1 MSTARCPDRSVFARL
16 LDGVL
21 APQEHAELAKH
32 LDTCASCQKTLEAL
46 AADSGFLVNQARRW
60 NPESQPQGTALEQV
74 IENLKAQA
82 VQAETISDSGAGEDC
97 SLDFL
102 SPSTTPGQLGRLD
115 HYEILEVLGRGGM
128 GVVLKARDTALQ
140 RVVAIK
146 VLAPRL
152 ATNANARKRF
162 IREAQAAAAVS
173 HDHVVTIHAVSET
186 NGVPYLV
193 MECIRGQSLQQ
204 RLDREGPLEL
214 KEILRIGL
222 QAARGLAAAHAQG
235 LIHRDIK
242 PANILLENG
251 VERVKI
257 TDFGLARA
265 VDDASLTQSGIVAG
279 TAEYMAP
286 EQACGEALDHRSDL
300 FSLDSVLYAMCTGGS
315 PFRASS
321 MAAVL
326 RRVCDDTPR
335 PIREINPDIPN
346 WLAAIIA
353 KLHAK
358 DPEDRFDSADE
369 VADLLNQHLAHLQAP
384 SKTPAPPMVVSLAE
398 RPRRMRVVEPAARS
412 GVPGWLIA
420 AGVLLALGLCLLPL
434 GALAFWFFLADTT
447 DVVTK
452 LTVEPLVPENK
463 PPGVE
468 DPNLPPDLAMV
479 PPDAVGF
486 VHFNVRDMS
495 YADVADAVWRMAGS
509 GMASKMLEQLEEA
522 LGMKPAD
529 LNTVT
534 LVIPAEKDQAVP
546 SLLVLV
552 TPLKEPS
559 ISELKKKLVGPEA
572 KEQWVGE
579 HRYYFKDETALSLVS
594 PRTYLLGEKQSV
606 HRFLQRS
613 EPGPSDGP
621 LSPAIKLAAS
631 NRHVVLAVNN
641 QYPLGLSIVD
651 QALGES
657 EVIAQAQAVA
667 VMLKLSK
674 EPEFTLGLIFPDPAT
689 ARAGREEVKA
699 SLKHLLASSD
709 EQLDFRSLA
718 DPKPGTATPK
728 PWPIRFLNEQA
739 QAALES
745 AEVHQS
751 GAIVQAGIKLNLES
765 MVALQLVATQRLREA
780 ANRLVC
786 ANNLKQI
793 GLALPQYHQ
802 DHFPLRAAEWNQMW
816 NLARQSG
823 VETNLAEI
831 GKAMHQYLKVHE
843 HFPPAAI
850 SSKDGK
856 PLLSWRV
863 ALLPYLG
870 HEELYK
876 QFKLDEPWDS
886 EHNQKLLDKMPRVY
900 SSVSG
905 PEGDWMF
912 RILPYIEQDF
922 QKYAPSFQTPGG
934 GPIPIYLCP
943 SRRTLDWLPLPEF
956 LWEMISD
963 GTSNT
968 IRDGTSNTILIDGK
982 FWRRQP
988 AQLPAGIVATWLCQ
1002 PADANAAILSMALG
1016 SPLLSPTH
1024 AGGVNFVFSDG
1035 ATRPGLSWWD
1045 WSEWPT
1051 MPVRTYFAPSDSISS
1066 VTHFRVFVGPGAAFE
1081 GTEGLTATRFADG
1094 MSSTI
1099 LIVEAEDA
1107 VPWTKPD
1114 ELLYSAD
1121 KPLPKLG
1128 VPGRDGFYAV
1138 FGDGTVRL
1146 LMTRFLKEEFKEEM
1160 LRRLILRNDGMPV
1173 ELDQLME
1180 KK

>member
-32 LDTCASCQKTLEAL
+32 LDTCASCQKTLEAW
-46 AADSGFLVNQARRW
+46 AADSGFLINQARRW
-60 NPESQPQGTALEQV
+60 NRGSQPQGTALEQV
-74 IENLKAQA
+74 IENLKAQV
-82 VQAETISDSGAGEDC
+82 VQAETISDSGAGEDI

-102 SPSTTPGQLGRLD
+102 SPSTNPGPLGRLD
-115 HYEILEVLGRGGM
+115 HYEVLEVLGRGGM

-140 RVVAIK
+140 RIVAIK
-146 VLAPRL
+146 VLAPQL

-204 RLDREGPLEL
+204 RLDRERPLDL
-214 KEILRIGL
+214 KEILRIGMH
-222 QAARGLAAAHAQG
+222 AARGLAAAHAQG

-286 EQACGEALDHRSDL
+286 EQACGEPLDHRSDL
-300 FSLDSVLYAMCTGGS
+300 FSLGSVLYAMCTGRS

-335 PIREINPDIPN
+335 PIREINPDIPT

-369 VADLLNQHLAHLQAP
+369 VAELLNQHLAHLQAP
-384 SKTPAPPMVVSLAE
+384 STAPAPPLVVSLAE
-398 RPRRMRVVEPAARS
+398 RPRRTPVMQPAARS

-434 GALAFWFFLADTT
+434 GALAFWFFLSPSMVIVGQPESILA
-447 DVVTK
+447 VGK
-452 LTVEPLVPENK
+452 LPA
-463 PPGVE
+463 VE

-495 YADVADAVWRMAGS
+495 YADLADAVWRMAGS
-509 GMASKMLEQLEEA
+509 GIASKMLEQLEEA

-534 LVIPAEKDQAVP
+534 LVIPAEKDQAIP

-594 PRTYLLGEKQSV
+594 PRTYLLGERHSV
-606 HRFLQRS
+606 HRFLQRA

-641 QYPLGLSIVD
+641 QYPLGLSIID

-657 EVIAQAQAVA
+657 EVIAQARAVA

-674 EPEFTLGLIFPDPAT
+674 EPEFTLGLIFPDQAT

-709 EQLDFRSLA
+709 EQLDFRPLA
-718 DPKPGTATPK
+718 DPQPGAATPK
-728 PWPIRFLNEQA
+728 PRPIRFLNEQA
-739 QAALES
+739 QAALDS

-793 GLALPQYHQ
+793 GLALHQYQ
-802 DHFPLRAAEWNQMW
+802 EGHFPLRAAEWNQMW

-843 HFPPAAI
+843 RFPAAAI
-850 SSKDGK
+850 FSKDGK

-886 EHNQKLLDKMPRVY
+886 EHNKKLLDKMPRVY

-922 QKYAPSFQTPGG
+922 QKYAPSFLPPGG
-934 GPIPIYLCP
+934 GPIKIYLCP

-956 LWEMISD
+956 LWEMLSD

-968 IRDGTSNTILIDGK
+968 IRDGTSNTILINEK
-982 FWRRQP
+982 FWRPRP
-988 AQLPAGIVATWLCQ
+988 AHLPAGIVAAWLCQ
-1002 PADANAAILSMALG
+1002 PADANAATLSLALG

-1024 AGGVNFVFSDG
+1024 AGGVNLVFSDG
-1035 ATRPGLSWWD
+1035 VTRPGSFWWD
-1045 WSEWPT
+1045 WSDWAS
-1051 MPVRTYFAPSDSISS
+1051 MPFRTYLAPSDAISS
-1066 VTHFRVFVGPGAAFE
+1066 VTNFRVFVGPGAAFE
-1081 GTEGLTATRFADG
+1081 GTEGLPATRFADG

-1146 LMTRFLKEEFKEEM
+1146 LTTRFVKEESKDEM

-1173 ELDQLME
+1173 ELDQLMD